1 MHSDTA
7 HLDADGPVRAA
18 EAAELDALA
27 QLWHDAWRDAHAH
40 LVPAELA
47 RHRTLERFR
56 ERLATALA
64 HVRVSGPLRRPDGF
78 CMIREDELYQLFV
91 RAQARGAG
99 AAAALLA
106 DGERR
111 LAAAGIRTAWLACA
125 IGNDRAAR
133 FYGKRG
139 WHRRGIVTSRLET
152 PDGPFLLDVWRY
164 EKAL

>member
-1 MHSDTA
+1 MHRDAA
-7 HLDADGPVRAA
+7 HLDAAGPVRAA
-18 EAAELDALA
+18 EVAELGLLA

-47 RHRTLERFR
+47 RHRTLDSFR
-56 ERLATALA
+56 ERLAAALA
-64 HVRVSGPLRRPDGF
+64 HVRVSGSPPDGF

-91 RAQARGAG
+91 CAAARGKG
-99 AAAALLA
+99 VAAVLLA

-111 LAAAGIRTAWLACA
+111 LAASGIRTAWLACA

-133 FYGKRG
+133 FYAKHG
-139 WHRRGIVTSRLET
+139 WCRRGIVTSRLET

-164 EKAL
+164 EKGL